1 MLRWLTPFNAW
12 TARLCMYLA
21 VAGLFGIVVVVAW
34 QVFGRYVLNDTPT
47 WAEALALVLVLY
59 VTMFGAAVGVRDARH
74 IGLDSVIAFAIPQ
87 RHQIWFELVCHVLV
101 GLFGALMAWQG
112 GVLALS
118 VMPYKIPILGLSEGV
133 NHIPLVISGIL
144 IVLFSLE
151 HILAS
156 IAGQK
161 VAPSWH

>member
-21 VAGLFGIVVVVAW
+21 VAGLFGIVIVVAW

-47 WAEALALVLVLY
+47 WAEASALVLVLY

-74 IGLDSVIAFAIPQ
+74 IGLDSLIVLMIPE
-87 RHQIWFELVCHVLV
+87 RHQVWFELTCFALV
-101 GLFGALMAWQG
+101 GIFGALMAWQG

-118 VMPYKIPILGLSEGV
+118 VMPYKIPILGLSEGL
-133 NHIPLVISGIL
+133 NHIPLVIAGIL

-151 HILAS
+151 HILARL
-156 IAGQK
+156 AGQK
-161 VAPSWH
+161 VVPSWH

>member
-1 MLRWLTPFNAW
+1 MLRWLTPINARI
-12 TARLCMYLA
+12 ARLCMYLA
-21 VAGLFGIVVVVAW
+21 VAGLFGIVIVVAW

-74 IGLDSVIAFAIPQ
+74 IGLDSVIAFAVPP

-101 GLFGALMAWQG
+101 GVFGILMAWHG
-112 GVLALS
+112 GKLAIS
-118 VMPYKIPILGLSEGV
+118 VMPYKIPILGLSEGL
-133 NHIPLVISGIL
+133 NHLPLVISGVL
-144 IVLFSLE
+144 IVSFSIE
-151 HILAS
+151 HILAR

-161 VAPSWH
+161 VVPSWH

>member
-21 VAGLFGIVVVVAW
+21 VAGLFGIVIVVAW

-47 WAEALALVLVLY
+47 WAEASALVLVLY

-74 IGLDSVIAFAIPQ
+74 IGLDSLIVLMIPE
-87 RHQIWFELVCHVLV
+87 RHQVWFELTCFALV
-101 GLFGALMAWQG
+101 GIFGALMAWQG

-118 VMPYKIPILGLSEGV
+118 VMPYKIPILGLSEGL
-133 NHIPLVISGIL
+133 NHIPLVIAGVL
-144 IVLFSLE
+144 IVLFSVE
-151 HILAS
+151 HILARL
-156 IAGQK
+156 AGQK
-161 VAPSWH
+161 VVPSWH